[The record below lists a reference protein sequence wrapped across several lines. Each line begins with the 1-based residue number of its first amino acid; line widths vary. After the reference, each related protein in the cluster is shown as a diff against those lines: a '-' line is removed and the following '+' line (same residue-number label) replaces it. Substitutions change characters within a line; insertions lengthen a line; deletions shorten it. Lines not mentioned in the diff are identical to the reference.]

1 MKKRQLILDF
11 TSLLD
16 VIMILLFIVLGN
28 MSRLT
33 TEAEEEAKA
42 AVAESQIQ
50 VEQLSEEKETM
61 TAEIEELRSQI
72 QQDAEAET
80 ALVEAEKAL
89 AELEGKYNS
98 LQEDY
103 DYLKITTEFNA
114 EDTKVYE
121 MVIERMT
128 KLVVICEA
136 VEDEKNKNPQ
146 VELGIY
152 VVDTDSEEQTYAG
165 AVYLEHDLS
174 LLREERIR
182 VYANQVT
189 EVTKAF
195 ADALRKDSQD
205 IIWFSVQYAYD
216 DANVSNVDLSVIQ
229 EAARNLERSF
239 SKTCFVEKIKIY

>member
-50 VEQLSEEKETM
+50 VEQLSEANAAME
-61 TAEIEELRSQI
+61 AQIEELQGQI
-72 QQDAEAET
+72 QKDAETENALAEAE
-80 ALVEAEKAL
+80 KSL

-114 EDTKVYE
+114 ADTKVYE

-136 VEDEKNKNPQ
+136 AQNNENGNPQ

-152 VVDTDSEEQTYAG
+152 VVDTNSEEQTYAG
-165 AVYLEHDLS
+165 AVILEHDLS
-174 LLREERIR
+174 LTRDQRAR

-195 ADALRKDSQD
+195 ADALRRDSHD

-216 DANVSNVDLSVIQ
+216 DANMSNVDLSVIQ